1 MSPTA
6 VVWFRRDLRLH
17 DHPAL
22 VQAVA
27 EFDRI
32 VPLFVVD
39 EHLLDGRWRS
49 CNRTWHLARAVERLA
64 EGLAQRGATLTVVRG
79 DPRSAVIDLVRAV
92 GAAAI
97 VVTRDGGP

>member
-6 VVWFRRDLRLH
+6 VVWFRRDLRIH

-39 EHLLDGRWRS
+39 EHLLDGRW
-49 CNRTWHLARAVERLA
+49 
-64 EGLAQRGATLTVVRG
+64 
-79 DPRSAVIDLVRAV
+79 
-92 GAAAI
+92 
-97 VVTRDGGP
+97 